1 MAKLVRLIASQLCSV
16 NQLLLSN
23 EAPAIQ
29 PHFQAMAG
37 IRLDARSI
45 VNLVNLG
52 TVVKVMKRTH
62 ISKQHY
68 RSTNLETENRKC
80 KPPQFMVAIASPV
93 ISSWPGSSTF
103 PESSP

>member
-29 PHFQAMAG
+29 PHFHGQAMAG

-68 RSTNLETENRKC
+68 RSTNLETENRK
-80 KPPQFMVAIASPV
+80 VAIASPV
-93 ISSWPGSSTF
+93 ISSWPWPGSSTF